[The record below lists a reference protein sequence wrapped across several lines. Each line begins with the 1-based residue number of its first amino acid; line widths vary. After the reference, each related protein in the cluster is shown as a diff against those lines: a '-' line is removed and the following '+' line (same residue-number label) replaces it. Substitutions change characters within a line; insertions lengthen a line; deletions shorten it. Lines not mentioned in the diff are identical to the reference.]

1 MNSLDSD
8 ERRKD
13 FRSTVNACVSVDVPL
28 ALSYEAVESGE
39 AQLAQWQWDELAVS
53 PDLVRAMVDEKDLTI
68 KDPLMLQM
76 LTRIDWLLTSVLKTL
91 GKDER
96 LKDMVPQFMN
106 VNLSG
111 SGVRFITEKQFPAE
125 SFLVLR
131 LILRPFIP
139 IQAIGKVLRTIEVE
153 VKDGG
158 ATQFETAVEFIEIA
172 EDDREAIIRHI
183 LRSQVTVQRQR
194 QNQPHG
200 LALG

>member
-1 MNSLDSD
+1 MSSLDSD

-13 FRSTVNACVSVDVPL
+13 VRGSVNACVSVDVPL
-28 ALSYEAVESGE
+28 ALSYEAVDSGD
-39 AQLAQWQWDELAVS
+39 AQMTQWQWDELAVS

-76 LTRIDWLLTSVLKTL
+76 LTRIDWLLTSILKTL
-91 GKDER
+91 AKDTH
-96 LKDMVPQFMN
+96 LKDAVPQFMN

-111 SGVRFITEKQFPAE
+111 SGVRFNAEKEFPVG
-125 SFLVLR
+125 SLLVLR

-139 IQAIGKVLRTIEVE
+139 IQAIVKVVRTTKINEGEKVYF
-153 VKDGG
+153 D
-158 ATQFETAVEFIEIA
+158 TAMEFTEIT

-183 LRSQVTVQRQR
+183 IRSQATILRHRQS
-194 QNQPHG
+194 QPQG